1 MKNCTTLLFLF
12 VTVCSNHCFG
22 QTHVQTTTKYQPT
35 TATSIAVSFASAS
48 TTGNLIV
55 VHIDWDKQSIH
66 VNTVT
71 DNKGNTYHNINGPTN
86 WNGVNYRAEL
96 WYAYNITGGAILTV
110 TANLTGTG
118 PTSFSQIYV
127 SEYSGIVTSNP
138 LDQNSVNIGNTVAV
152 SSGAKTTTSTN
163 ELIYGVSIGAS
174 GLLTTGAGFNTRSSA
189 NQNIVE
195 DKNVSPIGSYSA
207 NFTSASGNWIAQ
219 MATFVSSNIILPVNL
234 LSFTGQCEN
243 NNIVLN
249 WSTGSETNNKYF
261 TVERSEDGD
270 NWRAIGTVKSAGNS
284 SITQNYSFTT
294 DKSNG
299 EISYFR
305 LKQTNLD
312 GEFKYFNVIQVSN
325 CNSYISTVSIYPN
338 PSNGQSLHGVI
349 NLKANESYSIEV
361 SDNTGKI
368 VSRFVS
374 TQPQFSINFSRVLQ
388 PGVYYARIYSSNF
401 SKAICF
407 LVAR

>member
-1 MKNCTTLLFLF
+1 MKNCIALLSIFILG
-12 VTVCSNHCFG
+12 SLNHCFG
-22 QTHVQTTTKYQPT
+22 QTHVQTTTKFQMT
-35 TATSIAVSFASAS
+35 TGSSIAMAFGSAS

-66 VNTVT
+66 VNSVT

-96 WYAYNITGGAILTV
+96 WYAYNITGGAILTI
-110 TANLTGTG
+110 TANLSGA
-118 PTSFSQIYV
+118 PTSFSQIYI
-127 SEYSGIVTSNP
+127 SEYSGIVTTNP
-138 LDQNSVNIGNTVAV
+138 LDQNSVNIGNTAAV

-174 GLLTTGAGFNTRSSA
+174 GLLTTGAGFTNRSSA

-195 DKNVSPIGSYSA
+195 DKKVSPTGSYSA
-207 NFTSASGNWIAQ
+207 NFTSAGGNWIAQ
-219 MATFVSSNIILPVNL
+219 MATFVSSNIILPINL

-243 NNIVLN
+243 SNIILN
-249 WSTGSETNNKYF
+249 WSTGSETNNNYF
-261 TVERSEDGD
+261 TVERSEDGY
-270 NWRAIGTVKSAGNS
+270 NWKAIGTVKGAGNS
-284 SITQNYSFTT
+284 SITQNYSFTA
-294 DKSNG
+294 DKSTD

-305 LKQTNLD
+305 LKQTDLD
-312 GEFKYFNVIQVSN
+312 GEFKYFNIIQVSN
-325 CNSYISTVSIYPN
+325 CNSYISTLNIYPN

-374 TQPQFSINFSRVLQ
+374 TQPQFSINFSQVLQ
-388 PGVYYARIYSSNF
+388 PGVYYARVYSANF
-401 SKAICF
+401 SKVVGFI
-407 LVAR
+407 VAR